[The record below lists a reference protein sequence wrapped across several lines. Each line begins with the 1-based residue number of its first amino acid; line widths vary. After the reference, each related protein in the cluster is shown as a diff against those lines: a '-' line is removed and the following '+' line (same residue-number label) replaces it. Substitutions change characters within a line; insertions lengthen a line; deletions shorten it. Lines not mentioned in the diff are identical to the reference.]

1 MHLAFLLIT
10 WWSSVA
16 SALVVDRIEVVVEDQ
31 LVMTSEVQ
39 LEEVL
44 ATLDTEQSPFWAPN
58 HKDALERLVDAA
70 VIRQVVGD
78 LKLYVPADDQVR
90 QRVEDIRRQFA
101 NRSAWSGFLQR
112 WGLDEVML
120 RTTIRRRMVVER
132 YLARNVQSDPAQRV
146 VWLADCDTLL
156 QQLRS
161 RLRIRHPP
169 PPTEQ

>member
-1 MHLAFLLIT
+1 MHLAFLIIT
-10 WWSSVA
+10 WWSTVA
-16 SALVVDRIEVVVEDQ
+16 SALVVDRIEVVVDDQ

-44 ATLDTEQSPFWAPN
+44 ATLDAAQSPFWAPN

-70 VIRQVVGD
+70 VIRQVSGD
-78 LKLYVPADDQVR
+78 LKLYVPADEQVR
-90 QRVEDIRRQFA
+90 QRVEDIRQQFA
-101 NRSAWSGFLQR
+101 NRGAWSDFLQR

-132 YLARNVQSDPAQRV
+132 YLARNVQSNPLQRN

-156 QQLRS
+156 LQLRE
-161 RLRIRHPP
+161 RLRIRRPP
-169 PPTEQ
+169 PPKQ